1 MSQASPAPSVD
12 VFSPMSLQAADGARL
27 EVLPYGAH
35 ALSWMPAGE
44 RDSRLF
50 LSSAAEYRQG
60 VSVRGGVPVVFPQF
74 SGHGSLPKHG
84 FARLQTWET
93 LQQGPSGCRLRLRES
108 AQTLALW
115 PHPFELQLDL
125 ALEAN
130 RLQVALTALNTGSSA
145 FEFTVAL
152 HSYLQVGDI
161 HHARLHGLQ
170 GRRYLDAVR
179 DREHHV
185 QQEEPLVL
193 GEWID
198 RIYFDAP
205 GELLLEEPSRR
216 LRIRQEGFT
225 DTVVWNPAAALTA
238 TLPDLQPDDWRR
250 MLCVE
255 AGTTVTPL
263 RLEPGQ
269 HWRGAQILIAE

>member
-1 MSQASPAPSVD
+1 MSQASPTPASNP
-12 VFSPMSLQAADGARL
+12 FQPLRLRGADGARL

-35 ALSWMPAGE
+35 VLSWTPAGE
-44 RDSRLF
+44 PHNRLF
-50 LSSAAEYRQG
+50 LSPAAEYRSG

-84 FARLQTWET
+84 FARVQNWEAVE
-93 LQQGPSGCRLRLRES
+93 QRDSHCRLRLRES

-115 PHPFELQLDL
+115 PHAFELQLDVSI
-125 ALEAN
+125 EAN
-130 RLQVALTALNTGSSA
+130 RLQMALSALNTGSSA

-161 HHARLHGLQ
+161 HQTRLHGLR
-170 GRRYLDAVR
+170 GRRYLDAVL

-185 QQEEPLVL
+185 QHEEPLVL

-205 GELLLEEPSRR
+205 GELLMEEPSRR

-238 TLPDLQPDDWRR
+238 TLPDMQTDDWRR

-255 AGTTVTPL
+255 AGTTVDPV

-269 HWRGAQILIAE
+269 RWRGAQILLAE

>member
-1 MSQASPAPSVD
+1 MSQAAPTPSSD
-12 VFSPMSLQAADGARL
+12 PFQPLRLQGADGARL

-35 ALSWMPAGE
+35 VLSWTPAGE
-44 RDSRLF
+44 QHNRLF
-50 LSSAAEYRQG
+50 LSQAAEYRDG

-84 FARLQTWET
+84 FARVQNWE
-93 LQQGPSGCRLRLRES
+93 LLEQRDSHCRLRLRES

-115 PHPFELQLDL
+115 PHAFDLQLDL
-125 ALEAN
+125 FIEAN
-130 RLQVALTALNTGSSA
+130 RLQVALSALNTGPSA

-161 HHARLHGLQ
+161 HHARLHGLR
-170 GRRYLDAVR
+170 GRRYLDAVL
-179 DREHHV
+179 DREHYV
-185 QQEEPLVL
+185 QQDEPLAL

-238 TLPDLQPDDWRR
+238 TLTDMQPDDWRR

-255 AGTTVTPL
+255 AGTTVTPV
-263 RLEPGQ
+263 RLQPGQ
-269 HWRGAQILIAE
+269 AWRGAQILIAE